1 MIYGMKYATFFRV
14 TSLFAACVAASSC
27 SWFQQQQAP
36 EEKKRESEPP
46 PLYLGTVD
54 QVYPDRQFALIR
66 LIAPMPAP
74 GTTLISHPA
83 DGSTDR
89 VGNMSASPE
98 RVDDLRIAADIRGGT
113 VMRGDYVFAYRPLAE
128 PLAKK
133 QDVPGDGPP
142 SPEEDDTPLPETGG
156 PLPPE
161 TGVLSLPENPL
172 PGTTE
177 QAASEKQSPPAAPP
191 AFVPSPTGPQAPRKA
206 PSSLDDIPDRLEDL

>member
-1 MIYGMKYATFFRV
+1 MKYAFFFRFLGTATV
-14 TSLFAACVAASSC
+14 FAGVASC
-27 SWFQQQQAP
+27 SWFQQQQLP
-36 EEKKRESEPP
+36 EEKKEEKEPP

-54 QVYPDRQFALIR
+54 QVYPDRQFALVR

-89 VGNMSASPE
+89 VGNLSASSE

-128 PLAKK
+128 PIAKK
-133 QDVPGDGPP
+133 QEVPGETPP
-142 SPEEDDTPLPETGG
+142 TNLEEDDTPLPETGG
-156 PLPPE
+156 PLPE
-161 TGVLSLPENPL
+161 NTGVLTLPEASLPGMP
-172 PGTTE
+172 E
-177 QAASEKQSPPAAPP
+177 QAAPETQSPPAAPP
-191 AFVPSPTGPQAPRKA
+191 ATVPPPAGPQAPRKA